1 MPKALVSPVAQVF
14 IPSTVPELEDTLPL
28 YDSHQDRSGIIS
40 SKQCPIYSMVEF
52 DDHELKQLG
61 SDINEAE
68 DSTGQSVLITKPNSS
83 GRTLLGVYEHHIQL
97 RCQNKQIHP
106 SLFIV
111 VDKADY
117 LTKGVLVV
125 DLQVPTDSVR
135 NVIGVLRCG
144 YDEADLYC
152 ANLDIGN
159 MSFID
164 YKEEEQR
171 LWNGDDPY
179 ANKRYFPNDAG
190 LPALPSHKPQYA
202 WYTNTERCMS
212 VVWHRVRDT
221 KANGV
226 VGGIES
232 RLEPDYLNEDPNR
245 LHGVY
250 GYYNSPDPWLEIRR
264 RFPFRC
270 LQKPL
275 LHRHL
280 FLVLEKSASEP
291 GAIAIC
297 RAEWDGDLRD
307 YHYDESSMEGQHRDR
322 EKVFAIMPEI
332 VVVKRVDAEEAL
344 EELDRMAGELA

>member
-1 MPKALVSPVAQVF
+1 MPKAPVSPIAQVF

-40 SKQCPIYSMVEF
+40 SKQWPIYSMVEF
-52 DDHELKQLG
+52 NDHELEKLE
-61 SDINEAE
+61 SDINKAE
-68 DSTGQSVLITKPNSS
+68 DSTGQSVLITEPNSP
-83 GRTLLGVYEHHIQL
+83 GTTLLEIYERHIQL
-97 RCQNKQIHP
+97 RDENKDIHP

-117 LTKGVLVV
+117 LTKGVLVI

-171 LWNGDDPY
+171 LWNGDNP
-179 ANKRYFPNDAG
+179 
-190 LPALPSHKPQYA
+190 
-202 WYTNTERCMS
+202 
-212 VVWHRVRDT
+212 
-221 KANGV
+221 
-226 VGGIES
+226 
-232 RLEPDYLNEDPNR
+232 
-245 LHGVY
+245 
-250 GYYNSPDPWLEIRR
+250 
-264 RFPFRC
+264 
-270 LQKPL
+270 
-275 LHRHL
+275 
-280 FLVLEKSASEP
+280 
-291 GAIAIC
+291 
-297 RAEWDGDLRD
+297 AEWDGDLRD
-307 YHYDESSMEGQHRDR
+307 YHYDESSMEGQNRDR